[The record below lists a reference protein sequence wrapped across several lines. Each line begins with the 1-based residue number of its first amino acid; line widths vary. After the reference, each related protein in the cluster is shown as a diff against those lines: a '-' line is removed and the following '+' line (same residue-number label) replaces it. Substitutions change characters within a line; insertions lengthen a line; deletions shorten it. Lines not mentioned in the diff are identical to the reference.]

1 LATKEQ
7 MPSNVQAIMASKQ
20 NQMLQAATGEAERQR
35 ATAAQQDAAKRFA
48 GSFAGQYI
56 QVA

>member
-1 LATKEQ
+1 
-7 MPSNVQAIMASKQ
+7 
-20 NQMLQAATGEAERQR
+20 MLQAATGEAERQR